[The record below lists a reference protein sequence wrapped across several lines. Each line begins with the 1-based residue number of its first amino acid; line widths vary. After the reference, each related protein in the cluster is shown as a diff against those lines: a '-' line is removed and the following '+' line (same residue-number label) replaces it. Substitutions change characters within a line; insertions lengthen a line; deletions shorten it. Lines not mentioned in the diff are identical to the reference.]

1 MCNISI
7 YQKCFLRQSNCSL
20 KKMSPSALCKDIL
33 IFSSHTL
40 YTTNFLQKSSD
51 WCIACYRRFFTSL
64 TDRRTAGHWVCLRL
78 FSVQSPPL
86 VKLVSDDLSLAFYW
100 LGSIH
105 HCTWTLL
112 HDSQHFVVNFKLF
125 KPRITHYIFFIVPI
139 YCLIYKVIVRNSTV

>member
-1 MCNISI
+1 MHCV
-7 YQKCFLRQSNCSL
+7 KT
-20 KKMSPSALCKDIL
+20 KDIL

-64 TDRRTAGHWVCLRL
+64 TDRRTAGHWVCL
-78 FSVQSPPL
+78 SVTHCKVSTYCPPL
-86 VKLVSDDLSLAFYW
+86 VRLVSGDPSLGFYW
-100 LGSIH
+100 MGSIH

-112 HDSQHFVVNFKLF
+112 HDSQHFVVNSKLF

-139 YCLIYKVIVRNSTV
+139 YCLIYKVIVCNSTV